1 MGHVCNLDQVPAS
14 TGAAWVDETPINRA
28 FTASVHG
35 SRTSPWTLEGTWW
48 AVVAVVAVQGWLL
61 GPIPTVKGSRC
72 LRKVDSEAHSILA

>member
-35 SRTSPWTLEGTWW
+35 FRTSPWTLEGD
-48 AVVAVVAVQGWLL
+48 VVGSSSSTRGAL
-61 GPIPTVKGSRC
+61 GS
-72 LRKVDSEAHSILA
+72 HSNWEGYQMFAEGR